1 MWGMKSTTIFL
12 FAIASAAPLV
22 TACSGD
28 VFEGDDLLG
37 GDAGG
42 DALSKPDAAG
52 GDAGNGD
59 AVATGDG
66 DPSGDASDGS
76 VQAEAEAGCPQG
88 PFQNITVPCSSSQ
101 AACLR
106 SNSVTCES
114 SGTACSTGGGAWM
127 RCGSP
132 SDCSNQGGHCCITQG
147 LTGVAGCPNVI
158 TVPSG
163 ESVTTICDSVCN
175 GTTSDFY
182 YAEVCET
189 DVDCPASQKCEY
201 SVFSYD
207 GGEFQHL
214 GVCHPSS

>member
-76 VQAEAEAGCPQG
+76 VQAEAEAGCPVA
-88 PFQNITVPCSSSQ
+88 PFTDIDTCSKPEVT
-101 AACLR
+101 CLR
-106 SNSVTCES
+106 QTSVTCETS
-114 SGTACSTGGGAWM
+114 NNACFDNGNYVDGGVAVL
-127 RCGSP
+127 CGQR
-132 SDCSNQGGHCCITQG
+132 SDCPTTGHCCLMEG
-147 LTGVAGCPNVI
+147 ATGIKGCPNVI
-158 TVPSG
+158 TVYPGSAA
-163 ESVTTICDSVCN
+163 TFCDTGCGSTQVEF
-175 GTTSDFY
+175 SDG
-182 YAEVCET
+182 EVCATNADCSGGET
-189 DVDCPASQKCEY
+189 CEF
-201 SVFSYD
+201 SVLSYG
-207 GGEFQHL
+207 GGEFEHL
-214 GVCHPSS
+214 GVCH